1 MASEK
6 IQVLSD
12 ADFQQVISKTTVP
25 ILVDFWAEWCMPCRR
40 IAPFVEQLAAEF
52 DGKAIVAKMNVDE
65 NPSTPGQFGIH
76 SIPTLLVFKGGKV
89 VDSIVGL
96 RSKDELKQVLGQYV

>member
-6 IQVLSD
+6 IKVLSD
-12 ADFQQVISKTTVP
+12 ADFQQVISAATVP
-25 ILVDFWAEWCMPCRR
+25 VLVDFWAEWCMPCKR

-65 NPSTPGQFGIH
+65 NPATPGQFGIH

-96 RSKDELKQVLGQYV
+96 RNKEELKQVLGQHV